1 MESILESFSKIANE
15 EIWHSFLAW
24 LLDQAL
30 RWCLGGR
37 STVARK
43 FALLLSTVANE
54 ELVRARRVPQCGG
67 YQEPDVAGHLGP
79 RGLQDGEVGIAP
91 SDWPANAEV
100 ALRAW
105 SRSGQGNLYGS
116 GAILIGSLTWP
127 GCTISKRRRWF
138 TDIWIRRSNSQ
149 FPCSSWEPGEACVLW
164 LLPSQP
170 WPRAHI
176 LVLFLFPKV
185 TKSFHIDNYVA
196 SHRTRFSMSNIITF
210 EQLNNPT
217 FPINRAG
224 KARGLSQFL

>member
-127 GCTISKRRRWF
+127 GWSRREEGDLQIF
-138 TDIWIRRSNSQ
+138 
-149 FPCSSWEPGEACVLW
+149 ELGEAT
-164 LLPSQP
+164 PNF
-170 WPRAHI
+170 
-176 LVLFLFPKV
+176 LVVPESLVRHAFFDSCLRSP
-185 TKSFHIDNYVA
+185 DL
-196 SHRTRFSMSNIITF
+196 
-210 EQLNNPT
+210 E
-217 FPINRAG
+217 PIY
-224 KARGLSQFL
+224 